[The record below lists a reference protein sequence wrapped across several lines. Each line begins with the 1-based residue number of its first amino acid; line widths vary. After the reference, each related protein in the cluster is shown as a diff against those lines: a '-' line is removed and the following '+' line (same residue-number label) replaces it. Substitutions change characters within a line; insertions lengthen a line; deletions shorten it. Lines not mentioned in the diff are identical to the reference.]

1 MKDIPA
7 LLEQNLRTLEKSQ
20 PKLAARL
27 RLELDSIDR
36 LPLAEVRE
44 TSSGRWVKVEEDAP
58 FFDTTPVLPSR
69 NKTEDDSYCYLVQ
82 GIGYPPYLFHL
93 LRGIAKDA
101 LSIVVLEPDVRLLLL
116 TLSVTSVFHAAPQS
130 ARISFITYEERTLID
145 EAMFHNV
152 TPIGIF
158 PLLQSREINHRG
170 LIEKD
175 SENRRT
181 SLFKA
186 FWESIRYYAEQLGN
200 SPEDTLLGIR
210 HGALN
215 TPWILKGPTFSKLK
229 EAFSGRPTICV
240 ASGPS
245 LKKNVDLLKGKEDQ
259 FLIVSC
265 DSSLISLLR
274 RGIRPHIVVTIERNL
289 MYDVWV
295 PKVLEEFY
303 DECRDILLVS
313 QSVSEPQ
320 TAGRW
325 PGPVFVV
332 GKMDSPAD
340 RWLVHDVLGMN
351 LLLSGMCVAHM
362 AMNVALVLGAPAV
375 ALIGQDLAFA
385 EDGET
390 THIEDAASATPDGI
404 ARERAYQRR
413 EVPGVNGGFVKTHQM
428 WFYYLQIFER
438 FLDHVEEGRVFQCSE
453 AGASIA
459 GTTALPLSRFLAEK
473 SSEESLPPLSEG
485 IKLLSASKDSF
496 LEYQKELAGRLDLAM
511 AGLSLCDGL
520 LDEMEIEVDRAV
532 APALLPDR
540 RREHAIKAATLLD
553 QIHASHRAL
562 AFIGQSYTHIAG
574 SSLAKNRFLDTMEQI
589 RDWEDVHRGIIAS
602 HRVNVRFLRQWLSFM
617 ETVCNPRNWSVLE
630 SYSSFNEDEA
640 IKEIPSVLAGFFEGD
655 ESQNMLTGKGIAL
668 SYLLNRADL
677 IRHENAAPQD
687 LWNLARFLHLQGR
700 SFEAC
705 QLMQRAYSMLEGK
718 EAASET
724 IAQFLFDWAKM
735 ESVHDLIRAP
745 RFEFALSLF
754 ENIPERAPEMT
765 QLVEQ
770 EKVRLLHM
778 QEEFMAGVVRFLSS
792 SEEMKVLTYRNRAQ
806 KALASQDLPE
816 AFFWVIKMGECL
828 DSVPSQV
835 LSHIHWLAKTALEC
849 RGAVV
854 PEIEK
859 ACEGALAFLFEKQKD
874 LSSMGFLWPTGW
886 AGYLRE
892 RGVEVDYVQDQHS
905 AET

>member
-1 MKDIPA
+1 MPA

-27 RLELDSIDR
+27 RQELDSIDR

-130 ARISFITYEERTLID
+130 ARISFIAYDERSLID

-170 LIEKD
+170 LLEKD
-175 SENRRT
+175 QENSRSR
-181 SLFKA
+181 LFKS

-215 TPWILKGPTFSKLK
+215 TPWILKGPSFSNLK
-229 EAFSGRPTICV
+229 EAFGGRPAICV

-295 PKVLEEFY
+295 PNVLEEFY

-390 THIEDAASATPDGI
+390 THIEDAASATPEGI
-404 ARERAYQRR
+404 ARERAYLKR
-413 EVPGVNGGFVKTHQM
+413 EVPGVNGGLVKTHQM

-453 AGASIA
+453 AGASIK
-459 GTTALPLSRFLAEK
+459 GTTALPLSRFLEEQ
-473 SSEESLPPLSEG
+473 STEESLPPLSDG
-485 IKLLSASKDSF
+485 IQLHSASKDNF
-496 LEYQKELAGRLDLAM
+496 VEYQKELAERLDVAK

-520 LDEMEIEVDRAV
+520 IEEMEKEVDRAV

-540 RREHAIKAATLLD
+540 RRNHAIKAATLLD
-553 QIHASHRAL
+553 QIHASHKAL

-589 RDWEDVHRGIIAS
+589 RDWEEVHRGIIAS
-602 HRVNVRFLRQWLSFM
+602 HRVNVRFLRQWLSYM
-617 ETVCNPRNWSVLE
+617 ETVCNPRIWSVLE
-630 SYSSFNEDEA
+630 SYSSLNENEVVR
-640 IKEIPSVLAGFFEGD
+640 EIPSVLAGFFEGN
-655 ESQNMLTGKGIAL
+655 EPQNMLSEKGIAL
-668 SYLLNRADL
+668 SYLLNRVDM
-677 IRHENAAPQD
+677 IRHEDVAPQD
-687 LWNLARFLHLQGR
+687 LWNLARFLSLQGR
-700 SFEAC
+700 PFEAC
-705 QLMQRAYSMLEGK
+705 RFMQRAYAMLEGK
-718 EAASET
+718 EAVADT
-724 IAQFLFDWAKM
+724 VVQFLFDWAKM
-735 ESVHDLIRAP
+735 ESAHDLIREP
-745 RFEFALSLF
+745 RFEFALSLLQ
-754 ENIPERAPEMT
+754 NIPERAPEMV
-765 QLVEQ
+765 QQVEL
-770 EKVRLLHM
+770 EKSRLLDM
-778 QEEFMAGVVRFLSS
+778 QRDFMDGLFRILPSCEERTLLS
-792 SEEMKVLTYRNRAQ
+792 YRNRAQ
-806 KALASQDLPE
+806 KALASQNLPE
-816 AFFWVIKMGECL
+816 TFAWVMKMGEFL
-828 DSVPSQV
+828 EKIPNQV
-835 LSHIHWLAKTALEC
+835 FPYMQWLAKTALDC
-849 RGAVV
+849 RGAVDTAV
-854 PEIEK
+854 DQ
-859 ACEGALAFLFEKQKD
+859 ACSDALAFLLDKQN
-874 LSSMGFLWPTGW
+874 LLASLGFLWPTGW
-886 AGYLRE
+886 ASYLQE
-892 RGVEVDYVQDQHS
+892 HGIEVGYVQDEQS
-905 AET
+905 PET

>member
-130 ARISFITYEERTLID
+130 ARISFIAYDERSLID

-170 LIEKD
+170 LLEKD
-175 SENRRT
+175 QENSRSR
-181 SLFKA
+181 LFKS

-215 TPWILKGPTFSKLK
+215 TPWILKGPSFSNLK
-229 EAFSGRPTICV
+229 EAFGGRPAICV

-295 PKVLEEFY
+295 PNVLEEFF

-340 RWLVHDVLGMN
+340 RWLVHEVLGMN

-375 ALIGQDLAFA
+375 ALVGQDLAFA

-404 ARERAYQRR
+404 ARERAYLKR
-413 EVPGVNGGFVKTHQM
+413 EVPGVNGGLVKTHQM

-453 AGASIA
+453 AGASIT
-459 GTTALPLSRFLAEK
+459 GTTALPLSRFLEEQ
-473 SSEESLPPLSEG
+473 STEESLPPLSDG
-485 IKLLSASKDSF
+485 IQLHSASKDNF
-496 LEYQKELAGRLDLAM
+496 VEYQKELAERLDVAK

-520 LDEMEIEVDRAV
+520 IEEMEKEVDRAV

-540 RREHAIKAATLLD
+540 RRNHAIKAATLLD
-553 QIHASHRAL
+553 QIHASHKAL

-589 RDWEDVHRGIIAS
+589 RDWEEVHRGIIAS
-602 HRVNVRFLRQWLSFM
+602 HRVNVRFLRQWLSYM
-617 ETVCNPRNWSVLE
+617 ETVCNPRIWSVLE
-630 SYSSFNEDEA
+630 SYSSLNENEVVR
-640 IKEIPSVLAGFFEGD
+640 EIPSVLAGFFEGN
-655 ESQNMLTGKGIAL
+655 EPQNMLSEKGIAL
-668 SYLLNRADL
+668 SYLLNRVDM
-677 IRHENAAPQD
+677 IRHEDVAPQD
-687 LWNLARFLHLQGR
+687 LWNLARFLSLQGR
-700 SFEAC
+700 PFEAC
-705 QLMQRAYSMLEGK
+705 RFMQRAYAMLEGK
-718 EAASET
+718 EAVADT
-724 IAQFLFDWAKM
+724 VVQFLFDWAKM
-735 ESVHDLIRAP
+735 ESAHDLIREP
-745 RFEFALSLF
+745 RFEFALSLLQ
-754 ENIPERAPEMT
+754 NIPERAPEMV
-765 QLVEQ
+765 QQVEL
-770 EKVRLLHM
+770 EKSRLLDM
-778 QEEFMAGVVRFLSS
+778 QRDFMDGLFRILPSCEERTLLS
-792 SEEMKVLTYRNRAQ
+792 YRNRAQ
-806 KALASQDLPE
+806 KALASQNLPE
-816 AFFWVIKMGECL
+816 TFAWVMKMGEFL
-828 DSVPSQV
+828 EKIPNQV
-835 LSHIHWLAKTALEC
+835 FPYMQWLAKTALDC
-849 RGAVV
+849 RGAVDTAV
-854 PEIEK
+854 DQ
-859 ACEGALAFLFEKQKD
+859 ACSDALAFLLDKQN
-874 LSSMGFLWPTGW
+874 LLASLGFLWPTGW
-886 AGYLRE
+886 ASYLQE
-892 RGVEVDYVQDQHS
+892 HGIEVGYVQDEQS
-905 AET
+905 PET